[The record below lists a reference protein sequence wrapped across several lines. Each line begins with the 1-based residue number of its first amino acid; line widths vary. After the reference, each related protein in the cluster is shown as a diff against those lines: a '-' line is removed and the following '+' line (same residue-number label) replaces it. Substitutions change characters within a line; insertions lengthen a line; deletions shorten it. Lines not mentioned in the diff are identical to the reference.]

1 MIGSKIPCQIPD
13 GPSQTHKA
21 IARNGQSAP
30 MPKDYSKV
38 SQHLS
43 GFFMSEAYRGPLG
56 PSADRV
62 DRP

>member
-1 MIGSKIPCQIPD
+1 
-13 GPSQTHKA
+13 
-21 IARNGQSAP
+21 